1 MSCPSFATI
10 TDGSPAGLTAAE
22 AQRRLREFGPNATPE
37 EPARPLRLFASKF
50 LAPVPCL
57 LEAAIVLQLVLGE
70 YVEASIIAVLLVFN
84 AALGFLHESR
94 AQATIAALKSRLALN
109 ASVRRDGEWK
119 TIPAAELVAGDL
131 IKLSLG
137 SVVAADARLVQGFV
151 LLDQSMLTGELLP
164 IEAEAGHETY
174 AGALVRRGEAL
185 ARVTATGSRTKF
197 GRTAELVRTAHAT
210 SSQQKA
216 IFRIVRNLAVFN
228 GAVCTLMIGYAFL
241 IGMPIR
247 EMLPLVLVAILAS
260 IPIALPANFILATA
274 IGAQALAK
282 RGVLSTRLSA
292 VDEAGTMDVLCSD
305 KTGTLT
311 QNELAVTE
319 VRPRPGYDAGS
330 VLALAALASSDG
342 GPDLVDAA
350 VRAAA
355 PAKEASGA
363 PLRIKFVP
371 FDPALKMSEASVAD
385 GKGGV
390 TRVVKGA
397 FAAVAKLVE
406 PSPKTT
412 AAATELE
419 ARGFRV
425 LAVAVGSPAPSTI
438 VGLIALSDPPRVDAK
453 PLIEELRRLGVQV
466 VMVTGDAAATASV
479 VADAVGQGRR
489 NRREHSRLI
498 GILLA
503 DRRGGGK
510 RGAIAG
516 QRLGNAF
523 VVLAD
528 DGALSGEL
536 RVALVSARQRRF
548 HGFRGNLAR
557 RGRNHHEDSGCRRR
571 NRRLNPKCQRRT
583 SPLSGPR
590 NKHSTRHREPHLRG
604 ENLNVRVPALQGW
617 EALYAP

>member
-37 EPARPLRLFASKF
+37 EPTRPLRLFASKF

-137 SVVAADARLVQGFV
+137 SVVAADASLVQGFV
-151 LLDQSMLTGELLP
+151 LLDQSMLTGESLP

-247 EMLPLVLVAILAS
+247 EMLRWYSSRFSLQS
-260 IPIALPANFILATA
+260 
-274 IGAQALAK
+274 
-282 RGVLSTRLSA
+282 LSR
-292 VDEAGTMDVLCSD
+292 CRR
-305 KTGTLT
+305 TLFW
-311 QNELAVTE
+311 
-319 VRPRPGYDAGS
+319 RPRSARRPW
-330 VLALAALASSDG
+330 
-342 GPDLVDAA
+342 P
-350 VRAAA
+350 
-355 PAKEASGA
+355 
-363 PLRIKFVP
+363 
-371 FDPALKMSEASVAD
+371 SVAYCLRAFQRST
-385 GKGGV
+385 KPERWMSYAP
-390 TRVVKGA
+390 TRP
-397 FAAVAKLVE
+397 E
-406 PSPKTT
+406 RSPKTS
-412 AAATELE
+412 
-419 ARGFRV
+419 
-425 LAVAVGSPAPSTI
+425 SP
-438 VGLIALSDPPRVDAK
+438 
-453 PLIEELRRLGVQV
+453 
-466 VMVTGDAAATASV
+466 
-479 VADAVGQGRR
+479 
-489 NRREHSRLI
+489 
-498 GILLA
+498 
-503 DRRGGGK
+503 
-510 RGAIAG
+510 
-516 QRLGNAF
+516 
-523 VVLAD
+523 
-528 DGALSGEL
+528 
-536 RVALVSARQRRF
+536 
-548 HGFRGNLAR
+548 
-557 RGRNHHEDSGCRRR
+557 
-571 NRRLNPKCQRRT
+571 
-583 SPLSGPR
+583 
-590 NKHSTRHREPHLRG
+590 
-604 ENLNVRVPALQGW
+604 
-617 EALYAP
+617 